1 MKAAKSIDNSTD
13 AIGTGIVN
21 FKSNGKAMKSG
32 VKRGSGYNGN
42 GENGNG
48 HRAGAL
54 RHSRIIQL
62 KHNLHIDDPDFEEV
76 PERRSTKTNS
86 KLEYDDRLFI
96 TVNSTS
102 RFIKVSNIQCI
113 TAEKDYTYICTADD
127 KKLLV
132 LRPMIEWE
140 GRLPDKYFARI
151 HRSTIVNLDY
161 VEKVEK
167 WFNYAY
173 HVYITGWDEPFQMSR
188 RYASK
193 IKERFR

>member
-1 MKAAKSIDNSTD
+1 MKTANTNTCNKNEARTEYLHL
-13 AIGTGIVN
+13 
-21 FKSNGKAMKSG
+21 KSNGKVMNTGIKRSRRFSG
-32 VKRGSGYNGN
+32 NITST
-42 GENGNG
+42 ENQ
-48 HRAGAL
+48 
-54 RHSRIIQL
+54 SRIIPL
-62 KHNLHIDDPDFEEV
+62 KQNDDKLDFEK
-76 PERRSTKTNS
+76 RRESRNGNNVS
-86 KLEYDDRLFI
+86 KLEYDDRIFV

-132 LRPMIEWE
+132 LRSMIEWE
-140 GRLPDKYFARI
+140 SRLPGKYFARI

-161 VEKVEK
+161 IEKVEK

-173 HVYITGWDEPFQMSR
+173 NVYITGWDEPFQMSR

>member
-1 MKAAKSIDNSTD
+1 MKPADTKSCNNNE
-13 AIGTGIVN
+13 IGTEYLN
-21 FKSNGKAMKSG
+21 LKSNNMVMKTG
-32 VKRGSGYNGN
+32 AKRSREYNSNGN
-42 GENGNG
+42 GISATVE
-48 HRAGAL
+48 RQ
-54 RHSRIIQL
+54 SRIIPFKDNVENLGFKL
-62 KHNLHIDDPDFEEV
+62 KREGKSGKNV
-76 PERRSTKTNS
+76 S
-86 KLEYDDRLFI
+86 KLEYDDRIFI

-140 GRLPDKYFARI
+140 SRLPGKYFARI

-173 HVYITGWDEPFQMSR
+173 NVYITGWDEPFQMSR

>member
-1 MKAAKSIDNSTD
+1 MKASSKH
-13 AIGTGIVN
+13 
-21 FKSNGKAMKSG
+21 NGF
-32 VKRGSGYNGN
+32 NGN
-42 GENGNG
+42 GINVEAERQNN
-48 HRAGAL
+48 
-54 RHSRIIQL
+54 SRIISL
-62 KHNLHIDDPDFEEV
+62 KEHTS
-76 PERRSTKTNS
+76 ERPLELKEKKTRSAGSYGS
-86 KLEYDDRLFI
+86 KLELDDRLFI

-102 RFIKVSNIQCI
+102 RFIKVSSIQCI

-140 GRLPDKYFARI
+140 ERLPGKYFARI
-151 HRSTIVNLDY
+151 HRSTIVNLEY

-173 HVYITGWDEPFQMSR
+173 HVYLTKWDEPFQMSR

-193 IKERFR
+193 LKERFR

>member
-1 MKAAKSIDNSTD
+1 MKAAKSIDYNTSGISTE
-13 AIGTGIVN
+13 IVN
-21 FKSNGKAMKSG
+21 YKSNGKIMKS
-32 VKRGSGYNGN
+32 VAKRGNGYNGN
-42 GENGNG
+42 GHNGNG
-48 HRAGAL
+48 QRSTSL

-62 KHNLHIDDPDFEEV
+62 KHNLQTDEPGLEEV
-76 PERRSTKTNS
+76 RERKSSKSAS

-140 GRLPDKYFARI
+140 NRLPDKYFARI

>member
-1 MKAAKSIDNSTD
+1 MKSAKSVSSNVNETE
-13 AIGTGIVN
+13 IGIINIKT
-21 FKSNGKAMKSG
+21 NGKAMKTG
-32 VKRGSGYNGN
+32 IKRGNGYNGN
-42 GENGNG
+42 GHNGNG
-48 HRAGAL
+48 HSAGVE
-54 RHSRIIQL
+54 RHSRIIPL
-62 KHNLHIDDPDFEEV
+62 KRNVEDFDFEEKS
-76 PERRSTKTNS
+76 RSRSSQVTS
-86 KLEYDDRLFI
+86 KLEYDDRLFV

-102 RFIKVSNIQCI
+102 RFIKVCNIQCI

>member
-1 MKAAKSIDNSTD
+1 MKTDETTTQEGESLEVQIKSTGTNGHTGNGKIMKANS
-13 AIGTGIVN
+13 
-21 FKSNGKAMKSG
+21 KHS
-32 VKRGSGYNGN
+32 YNGN
-42 GENGNG
+42 GTNDSTERQGN
-48 HRAGAL
+48 
-54 RHSRIIQL
+54 SRIIPL
-62 KHNLHIDDPDFEEV
+62 KEHTGRPAEQTEK
-76 PERRSTKTNS
+76 RTRSAGSYGS
-86 KLEYDDRLFI
+86 KLELDDRLFI

-102 RFIKVSNIQCI
+102 RFIKVSSIQCI

-140 GRLPDKYFARI
+140 ERLPGKYFARI
-151 HRSTIVNLDY
+151 HRSTIVNLEY

-173 HVYITGWDEPFQMSR
+173 HVYLHGWEEPFQMSR

-193 IKERFR
+193 LKERFR